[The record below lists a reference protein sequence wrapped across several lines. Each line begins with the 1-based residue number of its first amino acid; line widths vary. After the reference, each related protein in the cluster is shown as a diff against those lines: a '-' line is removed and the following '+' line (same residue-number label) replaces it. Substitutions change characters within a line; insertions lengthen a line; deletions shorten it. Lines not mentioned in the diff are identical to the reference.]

1 MKYIFIN
8 NGILNGAGECKC
20 IDEDTMSILVSNELY
35 QTYCEAPDKFVY
47 SGGQIVENPK
57 YAEIVKER
65 EAIEHNSKIIEKLN
79 ELDAK
84 RIRALCEMEIKD
96 EESGE
101 TWLEYYNKQ
110 IAETRNELI
119 KLNS

>member
-20 IDEDTMSILVSNELY
+20 IDEETVSMPVSDELY
-35 QTYCEAPDKFVY
+35 QSYCETPDKFVY
-47 SGGQIVENPK
+47 SNNQIVENPK
-57 YAEIVKER
+57 YSEILQEQ
-65 EAIEHNSKIIEKLN
+65 EAIEHNSKILEKLN

-110 IAETRNELI
+110 ISETRKGLI